1 MKIKNATVRHRIRI
15 AVKVSVTVLASAL
28 IVCAV
33 ELSGPWTV
41 AAVSS
46 VAGIVVAYLAFQE
59 NRTRFYFVTF
69 VRNGT
74 YGRVYLRFPDR
85 VPVSVMEKAISDA
98 DGNGP
103 VTVVSYKRIKRYEY
117 ELNIEK

>member
-1 MKIKNATVRHRIRI
+1 MKMKNATVRHRIRI

-28 IVCAV
+28 IACAV

-46 VAGIVVAYLAFQE
+46 MAGVVIAYLSFQE
-59 NRTRFYFVTF
+59 NRARFYFVTF
-69 VRNGT
+69 VRNGA

-103 VTVVSYKRIKRYEY
+103 VTVVSYRRITRYEY
-117 ELNIEK
+117 ELNIDK